1 MCVPNGSRPSRA
13 IANSSRMQEAIT
25 ASVQTE
31 MAIAESTR
39 NTLPTVLPSACLM
52 MYGRPSAEMFGSL
65 MFFTAISANRI
76 SRPPM
81 IEAAIS
87 ARMIAG
93 GAFRRGSL
101 VSSASVPAVSNPYI
115 TYALMIPP
123 MMNAP
128 K

>member
-1 MCVPNGSRPSRA
+1 
-13 IANSSRMQEAIT
+13 
-25 ASVQTE
+25 
-31 MAIAESTR
+31 
-39 NTLPTVLPSACLM
+39 
-52 MYGRPSAEMFGSL
+52 
-65 MFFTAISANRI
+65 
-76 SRPPM
+76 M

-93 GAFRRGSL
+93 GAVRRGSF

-123 MMNAP
+123 MMKAP